1 MFITLDGIDGS
12 GKSSQIGMLCE
23 YLEAQGNEVLRVR
36 DPGGTAPGE
45 AIRSLLLDSEL
56 NMHRRCE
63 ALLFLAARSQL
74 VEEQIRPAL
83 DAGKIVVSDRFLLAN
98 VVYQSIG
105 SDLQPDDLWRVGEW
119 AGGGLRP
126 DLTLLLDM
134 PADGCDGARRSTK
147 RSHGIAW
154 RRVHGSRSHGVSRAI
169 ASCGSSDRDYSS
181 GSPTRRSASRHR
193 GSRTRD
199 FLEPLAFLS
208 HCALALENDCH

>member
-23 YLEAQGNEVLRVR
+23 YLEAQGNKVLRVR

-45 AIRSLLLDSEL
+45 AIRSLLLDTDL

-74 VEEQIRPAL
+74 IEEQIRPAL
-83 DAGKIVVSDRFLLAN
+83 DSGKIVVSDRFLLAN

-134 PADGCDGARRSTK
+134 PAEAAMARVDRPK
-147 RSHGIAW
+147 DRME
-154 RRVHGSRSHGVSRAI
+154 SRGVEYMEAVRM
-169 ASCGSSDRDYSS
+169 
-181 GSPTRRSASRHR
+181 
-193 GSRTRD
+193 
-199 FLEPLAFLS
+199 AFLVQLPRAA
-208 HCALALENDCH
+208 HQTAIIQADRPRDEVHQDILAAVREIS

>member
-12 GKSSQIGMLCE
+12 GKSSQVELLCQ
-23 YLEAQGNEVLRVR
+23 YLESGGNRVLRVR

-45 AIRSLLLDSEL
+45 AIRSLLLDSQLE
-56 NMHRRCE
+56 MHRRCE

-83 DAGKIVVSDRFLLAN
+83 QEGTIVISDRFLLAN

-119 AGGGLRP
+119 ASGGLRP

-134 PADGCDGARRSTK
+134 PAAAAMTRLERPKDRME
-147 RSHGIAW
+147 
-154 RRVHGSRSHGVSRAI
+154 SRGVEYMESVRM
-169 ASCGSSDRDYSS
+169 
-181 GSPTRRSASRHR
+181 
-193 GSRTRD
+193 
-199 FLEPLAFLS
+199 AFLVQLPRAAQTTAIIQADRPIEEVHS
-208 HCALALENDCH
+208 EIVAAVRESNQ

>member
-23 YLEAQGNEVLRVR
+23 HLESLGHSVLRVR

-74 VEEQIRPAL
+74 IEEQIRPAL
-83 DAGKIVVSDRFLLAN
+83 EMGKIVVSDRFLLAN

-105 SDLQPDDLWRVGEW
+105 GDLQPDDLWRVGEW
-119 AGGGLRP
+119 AGGGVRP

-134 PADGCDGARRSTK
+134 PAEAALARVDRPK
-147 RSHGIAW
+147 DRME
-154 RRVHGSRSHGVSRAI
+154 SRGLP
-169 ASCGSSDRDYSS
+169 Y
-181 GSPTRRSASRHR
+181 
-193 GSRTRD
+193 
-199 FLEPLAFLS
+199 LEAVRMAFLVQLPRAA
-208 HCALALENDCH
+208 HQTAIIQADRARDEVHQEILAVVREVL

>member
-12 GKSSQIGMLCE
+12 GKSSQIAMLCE
-23 YLEAQGNEVLRVR
+23 HLESHGHQVLRVR

-45 AIRSLLLDSEL
+45 AIRSLLLDSAL

-83 DAGKIVVSDRFLLAN
+83 QSGKVVVSDRFLLAN

-105 SDLQPDDLWRVGEW
+105 SDLQADELWRIGEW

-134 PADGCDGARRSTK
+134 PAAAAMARVDRPKDRMES
-147 RSHGIAW
+147 RGIEYMEAV
-154 RRVHGSRSHGVSRAI
+154 RMGFLVQLPRAAHNTAIIQADRPREEVH
-169 ASCGSSDRDYSS
+169 RDI
-181 GSPTRRSASRHR
+181 
-193 GSRTRD
+193 
-199 FLEPLAFLS
+199 LA
-208 HCALALENDCH
+208 AVREIT